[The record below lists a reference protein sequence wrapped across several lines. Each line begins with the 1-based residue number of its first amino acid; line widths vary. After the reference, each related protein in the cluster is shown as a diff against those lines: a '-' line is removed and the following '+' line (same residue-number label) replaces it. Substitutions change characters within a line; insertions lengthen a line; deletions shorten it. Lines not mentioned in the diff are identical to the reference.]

1 MPLQPNDKVVLYEI
15 LTAIARGLHKT
26 LGAIAPLV

>member
-15 LTAIARGLHKT
+15 LTPITRGFHKT
-26 LGAIAPLV
+26 LGAIAALV